1 MVRDVEVRIPRR
13 PRLVKVRRNHEHDR
27 HVLKTQKRILQAR
40 ALNKGPSFTE
50 EEKLMK
56 PGKYDRQAQVL
67 IAGPELQELQRHT
80 WMMAESFGLDRRIEN
95 YRGIRP
101 IGLYRWDIELLL
113 MVIDSA
119 LQDAEL
125 YPHRG
130 DESYLAMENLQ
141 KRLQKTYREYF

>member
-1 MVRDVEVRIPRR
+1 M
-13 PRLVKVRRNHEHDR
+13 
-27 HVLKTQKRILQAR
+27 
-40 ALNKGPSFTE
+40 
-50 EEKLMK
+50 
-56 PGKYDRQAQVL
+56 L
-67 IAGPELQELQRHT
+67 IAGLELQELQRYT

-125 YPHRG
+125 YHHRG

>member
-1 MVRDVEVRIPRR
+1 
-13 PRLVKVRRNHEHDR
+13 
-27 HVLKTQKRILQAR
+27 
-40 ALNKGPSFTE
+40 
-50 EEKLMK
+50 MK
-56 PGKYDRQAQVL
+56 PGKYDRQAQML
-67 IAGPELQELQRHT
+67 IAGLELQELQRYT

-95 YRGIRP
+95 YRGIRS

-113 MVIDSA
+113 MVIDLV

-125 YPHRG
+125 YPHHG